1 MLLKKQGLSGIVTTI
16 IIIGIALV
24 AVGVVWYI
32 LNTVIEEQ
40 KETVERAS
48 GELFKTCDEAG
59 YHEMNA
65 SVTICDGAIKYIGG
79 QKCCTVEPTA

>member
-1 MLLKKQGLSGIVTTI
+1 MLSKKQGISGIVTTI

-59 YHEMNA
+59 YSEMND

>member
-40 KETVERAS
+40 KETVESAS
-48 GELFKTCDEAG
+48 GELFQTCDEAG
-59 YHEMNA
+59 YYEMND
-65 SVTICDGAIKYIGG
+65 SVTICDGTIKYIGG

>member
-1 MLLKKQGLSGIVTTI
+1 MLSKKQGLSGIVTTI

-40 KETVERAS
+40 KETVERSS
-48 GELFKTCDEAG
+48 GELFQTCDEAG
-59 YHEMNA
+59 YNRMNDSA
-65 SVTICDGAIKYIGG
+65 TCDGTIKYIGG
-79 QKCCTVEPTA
+79 QKCCTVEPVA